1 TRSRK
6 CTERR
11 TGTRSVSARRVTY
24 LCDLALMRGSS
35 KMRGRTPAE
44 GSLKRRGGIWIV
56 QRAKR
61 KREAMKSITKI
72 VSEVID
78 HTAQRYDT
86 AGDWWFD
93 PDGTLH
99 VAVSKMSDPRY
110 TVLLAMHELTEAILC
125 RHAGVTTEQVD
136 AWDMGEGADVDEP
149 GDD

>member
-1 TRSRK
+1 
-6 CTERR
+6 
-11 TGTRSVSARRVTY
+11 
-24 LCDLALMRGSS
+24 
-35 KMRGRTPAE
+35 
-44 GSLKRRGGIWIV
+44 
-56 QRAKR
+56 
-61 KREAMKSITKI
+61 MKSITKI
-72 VSEVID
+72 VIEVID

-136 AWDMGEGADVDEP
+136 AWDMGEGADLDEP
-149 GDD
+149 GDDPRAPYHDQHDASSVVERFLAHQLAVNWNAYGDAFNELPESGEVSNDEGAASPASDRGEKS